1 MSPDRMRY
9 LVICAHRY
17 GDYIPER
24 AVSDLD
30 RETTLRDI
38 RSGQFGEIAH
48 VIEFCIAEKI
58 VADVTDDFLGAVV
71 REPPL
76 TGQDLIDW
84 RRDHERAL
92 RSEADDGD

>member
-1 MSPDRMRY
+1 MNPDRMRY

-38 RSGQFGEIAH
+38 RNGQFGEIAH

-58 VADVTDDFLGAVV
+58 ICDVTDEFLGEVG

-84 RRDHERAL
+84 IHDHERAL
-92 RSEADDGD
+92 RNETGDGD